1 MPRPSR
7 RLFRFGLGTI
17 LLILTIFCIWIFCIW
32 LSQNFPPIYVAARL
46 NVSVAS
52 PTDRQAYAI
61 VVRSPLVVSA
71 ALRDGSLQQLPILER
86 EPDPQSWLLQNL
98 KVGYP
103 SDDGVMEIGI
113 SGKPQEYAQLAQIVD
128 TIVAAYLGF
137 INKQNPQE
145 ARRVTI
151 IQAADRR

>member
-1 MPRPSR
+1 M
-7 RLFRFGLGTI
+7 
-17 LLILTIFCIWIFCIW
+17 LLILTIFCISIFSIW
-32 LSQNFPPIYVAARL
+32 LSQSFPRTYVAARL
-46 NVSVAS
+46 NVAS
-52 PTDRQAYAI
+52 PTARQTHAI
-61 VVRSPLVVSA
+61 LVRSPLVVSA

-113 SGKPQEYAQLAQIVD
+113 SGKPQEYAQLVQIVD

-151 IQAADRR
+151 IQAADHR